1 MVCSDTTGG
10 ERVRENI
17 TILKVRGTYPSILCV
32 AVEMKLTFKILYK
45 EESIVLDGI
54 TVIK

>member
-1 MVCSDTTGG
+1 MCSDTTGG

-17 TILKVRGTYPSILCV
+17 TILKARGTYPSILCL
-32 AVEMKLTFKILYK
+32 AVEMKLTFKMLYK